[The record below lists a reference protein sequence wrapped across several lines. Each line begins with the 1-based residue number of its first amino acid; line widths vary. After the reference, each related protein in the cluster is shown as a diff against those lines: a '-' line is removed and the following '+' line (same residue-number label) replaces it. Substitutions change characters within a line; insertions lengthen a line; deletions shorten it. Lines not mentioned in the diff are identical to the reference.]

1 MALKRHIQHIG
12 IALTQLLNTLLGG
25 WPDESTSSRVYRL
38 ERQGRAYAGIALE
51 QREPDATF
59 GQPPRRAQAGRAA
72 TDDGRHHPLLDA
84 TNRPA
89 LDALGDERCLGHG
102 QQTCDQKR

>member
-38 ERQGRAYAGIALE
+38 ERQGRAYAGIARQWIARLFFWQHE
-51 QREPDATF
+51 HC
-59 GQPPRRAQAGRAA
+59 RRAYEAERA
-72 TDDGRHHPLLDA
+72 RYQLPPVL
-84 TNRPA
+84 R
-89 LDALGDERCLGHG
+89 
-102 QQTCDQKR
+102 

>member
-38 ERQGRAYAGIALE
+38 SHYPKSRQSG
-51 QREPDATF
+51 
-59 GQPPRRAQAGRAA
+59 
-72 TDDGRHHPLLDA
+72 
-84 TNRPA
+84 
-89 LDALGDERCLGHG
+89 
-102 QQTCDQKR
+102 